1 MKSIP
6 YVSAI
11 GSLMYAQVGTR
22 PDIDF
27 ITGLLGRFQTN
38 LGLKHREAIKKA
50 LRYLYG
56 TKHLM
61 FTYRKFDE
69 LKFMGYADADFAGGD
84 SRKSMSGHIITL
96 SRGAIS

>member
-6 YVSAI
+6 YASTVR
-11 GSLMYAQVGTR
+11 SLMYAQVCTL

-38 LGLKHREAIKKA
+38 SGLKHGEAIKKA
-50 LRYLYG
+50 LRYLQG

-61 FTYRKFDE
+61 LVTPPSDK
-69 LKFMGYADADFAGGD
+69 MG
-84 SRKSMSGHIITL
+84 
-96 SRGAIS
+96 

>member
-50 LRYLYG
+50 LRYL
-56 TKHLM
+56 
-61 FTYRKFDE
+61 
-69 LKFMGYADADFAGGD
+69 
-84 SRKSMSGHIITL
+84 
-96 SRGAIS
+96 